1 MNMFFKLNKFNQQED
16 VIDLTAI
23 FAQLVH
29 ICSKG
34 ESFSETVCKAV
45 CIGRGQAGGRK
56 QSFVYEVSL
65 HVFTVCVYPA
75 MFIQRPCIQ

>member
-1 MNMFFKLNKFNQQED
+1 MNVFFQLNKFNQQED

-34 ESFSETVCKAV
+34 ESFSETVQGSVYWEAE
-45 CIGRGQAGGRK
+45 GRRA
-56 QSFVYEVSL
+56 
-65 HVFTVCVYPA
+65 
-75 MFIQRPCIQ
+75 